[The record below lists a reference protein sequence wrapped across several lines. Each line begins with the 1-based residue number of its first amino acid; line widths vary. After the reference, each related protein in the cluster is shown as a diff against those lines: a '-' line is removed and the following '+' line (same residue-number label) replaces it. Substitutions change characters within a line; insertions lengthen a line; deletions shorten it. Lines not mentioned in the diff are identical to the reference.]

1 MAINW
6 SEIYIF
12 EWIQTLTIEKCQQW
26 WLKFQAAKWTIFMSP
41 YVTPYRY
48 RMKENLHKIRSCSKP
63 ISVAVMWRNVSGR
76 RITLT
81 NEAQTNKK
89 NPLEQICMGPQLDS
103 QKLEIRIAFEF
114 FGNKLGM
121 NQFFRIWK
129 IISSELCFYHLRENT
144 LMNCLAHDI
153 TYSLNSDATFKG
165 LRHIKSVLKPSSG
178 SVCLSGITSDIT

>member
-1 MAINW
+1 MLQTHICGSDANECFW
-6 SEIYIF
+6 PLDS
-12 EWIQTLTIEKCQQW
+12 WICWRTK
-26 WLKFQAAKWTIFMSP
+26 LKQI
-41 YVTPYRY
+41 
-48 RMKENLHKIRSCSKP
+48 
-63 ISVAVMWRNVSGR
+63 
-76 RITLT
+76 
-81 NEAQTNKK
+81 KK
-89 NPLEQICMGPQLDS
+89 NPLEQICMGPQLDP